1 LEGFVVLEDKILSK
15 ILHEN
20 KVTTGNYS
28 KKPEKTEKINQK
40 VKVMIDLNIFI
51 LFINRQLYSF
61 EKKVLTTLIAPNASE
76 IDSNMLIFKNS

>member
-1 LEGFVVLEDKILSK
+1 LEDKILSK
-15 ILHEN
+15 NLHEN

-51 LFINRQLYSF
+51 LFINRQLF
-61 EKKVLTTLIAPNASE
+61 TLKEKMLTLLKALKDSE
-76 IDSNMLIFKNS
+76 IDSNVLIFKNS